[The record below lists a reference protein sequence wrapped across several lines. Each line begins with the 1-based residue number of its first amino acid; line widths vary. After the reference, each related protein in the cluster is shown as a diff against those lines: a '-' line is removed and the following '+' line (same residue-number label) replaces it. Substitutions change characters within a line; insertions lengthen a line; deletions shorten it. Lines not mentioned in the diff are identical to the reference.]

1 MTIPAL
7 SIRGVRRTFGQNVAV
22 DDVDLT
28 IEAGTFT
35 GLLGPNGAGKST
47 LIECTF
53 GARTDAAPQSC

>member
-47 LIECTF
+47 LIACTV
-53 GARTDAAPQSC
+53 GPEQTLLPQSC